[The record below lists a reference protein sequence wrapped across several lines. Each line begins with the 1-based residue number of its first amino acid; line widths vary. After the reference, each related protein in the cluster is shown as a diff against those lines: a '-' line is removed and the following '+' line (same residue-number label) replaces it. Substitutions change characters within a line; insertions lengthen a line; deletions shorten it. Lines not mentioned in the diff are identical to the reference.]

1 LNPTIKMEDELS
13 QHPIVYVVLTQHR
26 GKYMPH
32 FFSCPTEAESY
43 YEEYL
48 ELMRPNNALLC
59 ILQQGEYFGKKYMS
73 QGLPLELQGSD
84 AAFITL
90 DEMEKAKYGK

>member
-1 LNPTIKMEDELS
+1 
-13 QHPIVYVVLTQHR
+13 
-26 GKYMPH
+26 
-32 FFSCPTEAESY
+32 
-43 YEEYL
+43 
-48 ELMRPNNALLC
+48 MRPNNALLC

-90 DEMEKAKYGK
+90 DEMEKAQYGK